1 MIGCTTDVRRK
12 KLDVP
17 SIFRF
22 IRNPLTMT
30 RSARTAQSPAPTSAT

>member
-1 MIGCTTDVRRK
+1 MTGCTTEVSRK

-22 IRNPLTMT
+22 ITNPLRMT
-30 RSARTAQSPAPTSAT
+30 RSALMPVEGP